1 MKSQIETAHTTGEWL
16 LDKDYSVSSSKL
28 WERVLIAQI
37 CSANNNDEE
46 KAANAKLIA
55 AAPKLL
61 IELQNLVRSIEE
73 YAEFAKV
80 CSAGLYHAKIA
91 IEDAVTY
98 KIEDEDDDIERNEFG
113 DELVVGCA
121 RCGNDVHSTNSDGLC
136 KKCAK

>member
-1 MKSQIETAHTTGEWL
+1 MKSQMQTAHTTGEWL

-55 AAPKLL
+55 AAPELL
-61 IELQNLVRSIEE
+61 KELQNMVQAFEE
-73 YAEFAKV
+73 YAELAQYKSGIYMAKR
-80 CSAGLYHAKIA
+80 A
-91 IEDAVTY
+91 IENAVTY
-98 KIEDEDDDIERNEFG
+98 QIEDEDEDDIERNEFG

-121 RCGNDVHSTNSDGLC
+121 RCGNDVHSTNNDGLC